1 MKEMRYFSWVLLL
14 FASVFYGS
22 AQDLVQLQ
30 EHNGKLCHV
39 IEVTDGLNL
48 FTVVQQTGYS
58 GEEILKCNPG
68 SDKGLISG
76 QKLYLPIER
85 KTIIHKV
92 CEKETLFAISKRYAV
107 SVDSLISW
115 NLDSDKGIQ
124 VGQNVQVK
132 NAAVRLVSIKTSSQN
147 LADNKGK
154 DSISYQ
160 RNFEFNDTIMV
171 YIVENGESLYS
182 LSKRFMVS
190 VERLK
195 ELNGLKNSQ
204 VKVGA
209 SIKIPINDQASIIQG
224 PRPIPKKID
233 SKSKRVIEGKN
244 QVIRDPKIAVFLPFA
259 IDTIKFPLKGASRS
273 ATEFYMGALI
283 GIKDLEAIGLKGQ
296 ITFYDYLSESTDFP
310 ALLETEELVGM
321 DLIYAP
327 FHLAQAQLVS
337 DFCQKNKIK
346 IVFPIHLNSSF
357 NESNPYAIQIPT
369 PNNQLA
375 LNLAKDLYGLQ
386 KGEQI
391 VLVRSNLRADSL
403 LEEAFLAAYKALP
416 NFKGKAKI
424 IMASYNNYML
434 YHRNTLKTWFVSF
447 DSQKQN
453 IINLLSYTSQLENVQ
468 VFGLKEWLD
477 FKEVS
482 STIENVFEFNYES
495 PTYFNTKEAEVIAF
509 HKRYRIAYQVD
520 ISKMACLGFDMFS
533 LIPKILM
540 LDDAQRQGVIS
551 RIDFKQENDSVYKVN
566 SASFLLKFFE
576 FESII
581 FDNDVE

>member
-1 MKEMRYFSWVLLL
+1 MKEMRYFSWVLIL

-195 ELNGLKNSQ
+195 ELNGLKI
-204 VKVGA
+204 V
-209 SIKIPINDQASIIQG
+209 
-224 PRPIPKKID
+224 R
-233 SKSKRVIEGKN
+233 
-244 QVIRDPKIAVFLPFA
+244 
-259 IDTIKFPLKGASRS
+259 LK
-273 ATEFYMGALI
+273 L
-283 GIKDLEAIGLKGQ
+283 GL
-296 ITFYDYLSESTDFP
+296 L
-310 ALLETEELVGM
+310 
-321 DLIYAP
+321 
-327 FHLAQAQLVS
+327 
-337 DFCQKNKIK
+337 
-346 IVFPIHLNSSF
+346 
-357 NESNPYAIQIPT
+357 
-369 PNNQLA
+369 
-375 LNLAKDLYGLQ
+375 
-386 KGEQI
+386 
-391 VLVRSNLRADSL
+391 
-403 LEEAFLAAYKALP
+403 
-416 NFKGKAKI
+416 
-424 IMASYNNYML
+424 
-434 YHRNTLKTWFVSF
+434 
-447 DSQKQN
+447 
-453 IINLLSYTSQLENVQ
+453 
-468 VFGLKEWLD
+468 
-477 FKEVS
+477 
-482 STIENVFEFNYES
+482 
-495 PTYFNTKEAEVIAF
+495 
-509 HKRYRIAYQVD
+509 
-520 ISKMACLGFDMFS
+520 
-533 LIPKILM
+533 
-540 LDDAQRQGVIS
+540 
-551 RIDFKQENDSVYKVN
+551 
-566 SASFLLKFFE
+566 
-576 FESII
+576 
-581 FDNDVE
+581 